1 MGDGERLSFFDGIVI
16 TQAQQLADRKD
27 ISEFKTLLNDW
38 IKLTK
43 AKAIDFHEIDN
54 IYLWNTSLRISLPA
68 FLKSARQLELH
79 EEARA
84 IEQSIAILDK
94 LERLYPTNKASQQA
108 FRFHG
113 SYLTS
118 AFTTLTSD
126 CGMGSEDYFRGRY
139 PPMTKERLKPNRRS
153 EYSYIAQLLVLPFAL
168 LLLAASACCFIFS
181 FRNGR
186 ICRQLSGRFT
196 GLFDRSDWFICLS
209 LGVLLPILYFAV
221 IRYFTPF
228 GGLDWYAKRDGLYLE
243 YAKFLL
249 LFLLIVS
256 CSLLAL
262 QWRLRVRMNF
272 YEFEDRRGKI
282 GLILMIA
289 GFAILPLLGSCFQIE
304 RELYVKLNMSMIY
317 PSILVMGSIMI
328 WLITLVLR
336 YLVGSPEQA
345 LRRHTMARLM
355 ARTMI
360 CAFALV
366 CATLPLHRAEEKF
379 WMKRDTVM
387 RVDPEH
393 PAITRYEWEAI
404 QMMKSDLLENIAPL
418 EAISR

>member
-1 MGDGERLSFFDGIVI
+1 
-16 TQAQQLADRKD
+16 
-27 ISEFKTLLNDW
+27 
-38 IKLTK
+38 
-43 AKAIDFHEIDN
+43 
-54 IYLWNTSLRISLPA
+54 
-68 FLKSARQLELH
+68 
-79 EEARA
+79 
-84 IEQSIAILDK
+84 
-94 LERLYPTNKASQQA
+94 
-108 FRFHG
+108 
-113 SYLTS
+113 
-118 AFTTLTSD
+118 
-126 CGMGSEDYFRGRY
+126 
-139 PPMTKERLKPNRRS
+139 MTKERLKPNRRS
-153 EYSYIAQLLVLPFAL
+153 EYSYIAQLLVLPLAL
-168 LLLAASACCFIFS
+168 LMLAASACCFIFS

-317 PSILVMGSIMI
+317 PSVLVMGSIMI